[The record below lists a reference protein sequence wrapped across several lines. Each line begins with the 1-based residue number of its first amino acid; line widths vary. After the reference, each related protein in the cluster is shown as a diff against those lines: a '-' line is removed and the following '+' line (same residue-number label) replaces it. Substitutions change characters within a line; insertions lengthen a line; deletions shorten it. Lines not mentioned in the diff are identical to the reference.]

1 MKTNMLGDFH
11 ASKENVSPNFLQEFE
26 TKPTVKQVSPL
37 SAEKQNP

>member
-11 ASKENVSPNFLQEFE
+11 ASTENVSPNSLQEFE